1 MTILASVRRLLIFN
15 EHKQVHTDTR
25 CLKLYVIMSRKFKNE
40 VLFKV
45 SIDVN
50 GKQEYNFMEKNY
62 DQLCDKLTD
71 IMIRETL

>member
-1 MTILASVRRLLIFN
+1 
-15 EHKQVHTDTR
+15 
-25 CLKLYVIMSRKFKNE
+25 MSRKFKNE

-45 SIDVN
+45 SVDVN
-50 GKQEYNFMEKNY
+50 GKQEYNFMERKY

>member
-1 MTILASVRRLLIFN
+1 
-15 EHKQVHTDTR
+15 
-25 CLKLYVIMSRKFKNE
+25 MSRKFKNE

-45 SIDVN
+45 SVDVN
-50 GKQEYNFMEKNY
+50 GKQEYNYKEKNY